1 VAASARIEVV
11 GAKDTLKALN
21 KIDKELRKQFN
32 ADAKEVAKP
41 AIEEAQRNYV
51 QMPLSGMARK
61 WNANGKQVFPYDRA
75 KAVRGVKIKVDT
87 SRKSSNAIAIQQTDP
102 GTAIFESAGRATEN
116 RLGNSLGALA
126 PGRTRVLGP
135 SVLRKRGEVEKQM
148 RELVLKASRR
158 VQDEV
163 NR

>member
-1 VAASARIEVV
+1 MPASTRIEVV

-21 KIDKELRKQFN
+21 RIDKQLRKQFN

-61 WNANGKQVFPYDRA
+61 WNANGRQVFPYDRA
-75 KAVRGVKIKVDT
+75 KAVKGVQIKVDT
-87 SRKSSNAIAIQQTDP
+87 SRKSSNAIAIQQKDP
-102 GTAIFESAGRATEN
+102 GTAIFESAGRKNEN
-116 RLGNSLGALA
+116 RLGNSLGPLA

-135 SVLRKRGEVEKQM
+135 SVLRKRGEVERQM
-148 RELVLKASRR
+148 RQLVLEASKR
-158 VQDEV
+158 VQEEI

>member
-1 VAASARIEVV
+1 MRIEVV

-21 KIDKELRKQFN
+21 RIDKQLRKQFN

-61 WNANGKQVFPYDRA
+61 WNANGRQVFPYDRA
-75 KAVRGVKIKVDT
+75 KAVKGVQIKVDT
-87 SRKSSNAIAIQQTDP
+87 SRKSSNAIAIQQKDP
-102 GTAIFESAGRATEN
+102 GTAIFESAGRKTEN
-116 RLGNSLGALA
+116 RLGNSLGPLA

-135 SVLRKRGEVEKQM
+135 SVLRKRGEVERQM
-148 RELVLKASRR
+148 RQLVLEASKR
-158 VQDEV
+158 VQEEI

>member
-1 VAASARIEVV
+1 VRIEVV

-21 KIDKELRKQFN
+21 RIDKQLRKQFN

-61 WNANGKQVFPYDRA
+61 WNANGRQVFPYDRA

>member
-1 VAASARIEVV
+1 VGTSARIEVV

-51 QMPLSGMARK
+51 QMPLSGMSRK
-61 WNANGKQVFPYDRA
+61 WNANGRQVFPYDRA

-158 VQDEV
+158 VQNEV

>member
-1 VAASARIEVV
+1 VARIEVL

-32 ADAKEVAKP
+32 ADAKAVAAP

-51 QMPLSGMARK
+51 NMPLSGMARR
-61 WNANGKQVFPYDRA
+61 WTTTGKQAFPYDRT
-75 KAVRGVKIKVDT
+75 KAVRGVQIKVDT
-87 SRKSSNAIAIQQTDP
+87 SRKSSNAIAIQQKDP
-102 GTAIFESAGRATEN
+102 GTAIFESAGRKTEN
-116 RLGNSLGALA
+116 RLGNSLGPLA

-135 SVLRKRGEVEKQM
+135 SVLRRRGQVEEQMKQ
-148 RELVLKASRR
+148 LVLKASRR
-158 VQDEV
+158 VQEEL

>member
-1 VAASARIEVV
+1 VPASTRIEVV

-61 WNANGKQVFPYDRA
+61 WNANGRQVFPYDRA
-75 KAVRGVKIKVDT
+75 KAVKGVQIKVDT
-87 SRKSSNAIAIQQTDP
+87 SRKSSNAIAIQQKDP
-102 GTAIFESAGRATEN
+102 GTAIFESAGRKTEN
-116 RLGNSLGALA
+116 RLGNSLGPLA

-148 RELVLKASRR
+148 RQLVLEASKR
-158 VQDEV
+158 VQGEI

>member
-21 KIDKELRKQFN
+21 KIDKQLRKQFN

-61 WNANGKQVFPYDRA
+61 WNANGRQVFPYDRA

>member
-61 WNANGKQVFPYDRA
+61 WNANGRQVFPYDRA

-116 RLGNSLGALA
+116 RLGNSLGAVA

>member
-1 VAASARIEVV
+1 VGASARIEVV

-61 WNANGKQVFPYDRA
+61 WNANGRQVFPYDRA

-116 RLGNSLGALA
+116 RLGNSLRALA

>member
-1 VAASARIEVV
+1 MARIEVL

-32 ADAKEVAKP
+32 ADAKAVAAP

-51 QMPLSGMARK
+51 NMPLSGMARR
-61 WNANGKQVFPYDRA
+61 WTTTGKQAFPYDRT
-75 KAVRGVKIKVDT
+75 KAVRGVQIKVDT
-87 SRKSSNAIAIQQTDP
+87 SRKSSNAIAIQQKDP
-102 GTAIFESAGRATEN
+102 GTAIFESAGRKTEN
-116 RLGNSLGALA
+116 RLGNSLGPLA

-135 SVLRKRGEVEKQM
+135 SVLRRRGQVEEQMKQ
-148 RELVLKASRR
+148 LVLKASRR
-158 VQDEV
+158 VQEEL

>member
-1 VAASARIEVV
+1 
-11 GAKDTLKALN
+11 
-21 KIDKELRKQFN
+21 
-32 ADAKEVAKP
+32 
-41 AIEEAQRNYV
+41 
-51 QMPLSGMARK
+51 MARK
-61 WNANGKQVFPYDRA
+61 WNANGRQVFPYDRA

>member
-1 VAASARIEVV
+1 MAASTRIEVV

-21 KIDKELRKQFN
+21 RIDKQLRKQFN
-32 ADAKEVAKP
+32 ADAREVAKP

-51 QMPLSGMARK
+51 QMPLSGMARQ
-61 WNANGKQVFPYDRA
+61 WNANNRRVFPYDRA
-75 KAVRGVKIKVDT
+75 KSVRGVKIKVDT

-102 GTAIFESAGRATEN
+102 GTAIFESAGRKTDN
-116 RLGNSLGALA
+116 RLGNSLGPLA

-135 SVLRKRGEVEKQM
+135 SVLRKRGEVERQM

>member
-1 VAASARIEVV
+1 VPTSTRIEVL

-21 KIDKELRKQFN
+21 RIDKQLRKQFN
-32 ADAKEVAKP
+32 ADAKAVAAP

-51 QMPLSGMARK
+51 AMPLSGMARK
-61 WNANGKQVFPYDRA
+61 WNANGRQVFPYDRA
-75 KAVRGVKIKVDT
+75 KAVKGVQIKVDT
-87 SRKSSNAIAIQQTDP
+87 SRKSSNAIAIQQRDP
-102 GTAIFESAGRATEN
+102 GTAIFESAGRKTSN
-116 RLGNSLGALA
+116 RLGDSLGSLA

-135 SVLRKRGEVEKQM
+135 SVLRKRAQVEQQM

-158 VQDEV
+158 VQEEI

>member
-1 VAASARIEVV
+1 VGASARIEVV

-41 AIEEAQRNYV
+41 AIEEAQRNYA
-51 QMPLSGMARK
+51 QMPLSGMARR
-61 WNANGKQVFPYDRA
+61 WNANGRQVFPYDRS

-102 GTAIFESAGRATEN
+102 GTAIFESAGRKTEN
-116 RLGNSLGALA
+116 RLGNSLGPLA

-148 RELVLKASRR
+148 KELVLKASRR

>member
-61 WNANGKQVFPYDRA
+61 WNANGRQVFPYDRA

-102 GTAIFESAGRATEN
+102 GTAIFESAGRKNEN
-116 RLGNSLGALA
+116 RLGTSLGPLA

>member
-1 VAASARIEVV
+1 MARIEVL

-32 ADAKEVAKP
+32 ADAKAVAAP

-51 QMPLSGMARK
+51 NMPLSGMARR
-61 WNANGKQVFPYDRA
+61 WTTTGKQAFPYDRA
-75 KAVRGVKIKVDT
+75 KAVKGVQIKVDT
-87 SRKSSNAIAIQQTDP
+87 SRKSSNAIAIQQKDP
-102 GTAIFESAGRATEN
+102 GTAIFESAGRKTSN
-116 RLGNSLGALA
+116 RLGDSLGPLA

-135 SVLRKRGEVEKQM
+135 SVLRRRGQVEEQMKQ
-148 RELVLKASRR
+148 LVLKASRR
-158 VQDEV
+158 VQEEL

>member
-1 VAASARIEVV
+1 VSASTRIEVV

-21 KIDKELRKQFN
+21 RIDKQLRKQFN

-61 WNANGKQVFPYDRA
+61 WNANGRQVFPYDRA
-75 KAVRGVKIKVDT
+75 KAVKGVQIKVDT
-87 SRKSSNAIAIQQTDP
+87 SRKSSNAIAIQQKDP
-102 GTAIFESAGRATEN
+102 GTAIFESAGRKNEN
-116 RLGNSLGALA
+116 RLGNSLGPLA

-135 SVLRKRGEVEKQM
+135 SVLRKRGEVERQM
-148 RELVLKASRR
+148 RQLVLEASKR
-158 VQDEV
+158 VQEEI

>member
-1 VAASARIEVV
+1 MGTSARIEVV

-61 WNANGKQVFPYDRA
+61 WTTTGKQAFPYDRA
-75 KAVRGVKIKVDT
+75 KAVRGVQIKVDT
-87 SRKSSNAIAIQQTDP
+87 SRKSSNAIAIQQKDP
-102 GTAIFESAGRATEN
+102 GTAIFESAGRKNEN
-116 RLGNSLGALA
+116 RLGTSLGPLA

-158 VQDEV
+158 VQEEI

>member
-1 VAASARIEVV
+1 
-11 GAKDTLKALN
+11 
-21 KIDKELRKQFN
+21 
-32 ADAKEVAKP
+32 
-41 AIEEAQRNYV
+41 
-51 QMPLSGMARK
+51 MARPADSK
-61 WNANGKQVFPYDRA
+61 I
-75 KAVRGVKIKVDT
+75 AVPASVCCIAIKVDT

-102 GTAIFESAGRATEN
+102 ATAIFESAGRKTDN
-116 RLGNSLGALA
+116 RLGNSLGPLA

-135 SVLRKRGEVEKQM
+135 SVLRKRGEVERQM

>member
-1 VAASARIEVV
+1 VGASARIEVI

-61 WNANGKQVFPYDRA
+61 WNANGRQVFPYDRA

-148 RELVLKASRR
+148 KELVLKASRR

>member
-1 VAASARIEVV
+1 VGASARIEVV

-61 WNANGKQVFPYDRA
+61 WNANGRQVFPYDRA

-116 RLGNSLGALA
+116 RLGKSLGALA